1 MSKFINSLADVAE
14 LKIDKNRFLSA
25 THEEIRSGATTDIY
39 FVNTRDVLSS
49 VGRLDVQVA
58 AEVFAR
64 GEGVFAGLGE
74 VKELLKTLPISMEA
88 LPEGEIFSPKE
99 TLVRIRG
106 SYRDFGIY
114 ETAILGFLAS
124 SSGWAKAAR
133 ECVRAAG
140 GTTSAGGKPVLS
152 FGARHLHPSVA
163 SVMDSVAVKI
173 GGCAGASSIL
183 GAKLFGG
190 IPSGTVPHT
199 AVLLMGDTLSLAK
212 AYDAALPSDIGRIF
226 LVDTFKDETEESLR
240 LAEALGDKLDAVRL
254 DTPGER
260 GGVTPDLVRELRYR
274 LDSAGFNHVK
284 IVATGGLTPDR
295 IRALAEAG
303 ADVFG
308 VGSYIAHA
316 EPIDMTMDI
325 KEIEGKPIA
334 KRGRLPGIL
343 ANPRL
348 VHIQ

>member
-1 MSKFINSLADVAE
+1 MSKLINSLADVAKFE
-14 LKIDKNRFLSA
+14 VGKDRFLSA

-49 VGRLDVQVA
+49 VRRLDVPVA

-64 GEGVFAGLGE
+64 APGVFAGLGE
-74 VKELLKTLPISMEA
+74 VMELLKALPVSVEA
-88 LPEGEIFSPKE
+88 LPEGEMFSPKE
-99 TLVRIRG
+99 TLLRIRG

-114 ETAILGFLAS
+114 ETTILGFLAS
-124 SSGWAKAAR
+124 SSGWASAAR
-133 ECVRAAG
+133 ECVEA
-140 GTTSAGGKPVLS
+140 AGGKPVLS

-183 GAKLFGG
+183 GAKLVDK

-212 AYDAALPSDIGRIF
+212 AYDAALPGDIGRVF
-226 LVDTFKDETEESLR
+226 LVDTFKDEAEESLI
-240 LAEALGDKLDAVRL
+240 LAEALRDKLDAVRL

-274 LDSAGFNHVK
+274 LDGAYFQHVK

-316 EPIDMTMDI
+316 TPIDTTMDI
-325 KEIEGKPIA
+325 KEIEGRPIA

-348 VHIQ
+348 VRIQ